1 MMENT
6 TMRYIVKGKALMK
19 AGAESFPIGATVDA
33 SNSKEAMR
41 KAVRRFGEEWSG
53 SGYAIE
59 IDLVH
64 LKNGG
69 RQ

>member
-1 MMENT
+1 
-6 TMRYIVKGKALMK
+6 MRYIVKGKALMK
-19 AGAESFPIGATVDA
+19 AGAESFSIGATVEA
-33 SNSKEAMR
+33 SNCKEAR
-41 KAVRRFGEEWSG
+41 KRAIIRFGEEWSG
-53 SGYAIE
+53 SGYVIE